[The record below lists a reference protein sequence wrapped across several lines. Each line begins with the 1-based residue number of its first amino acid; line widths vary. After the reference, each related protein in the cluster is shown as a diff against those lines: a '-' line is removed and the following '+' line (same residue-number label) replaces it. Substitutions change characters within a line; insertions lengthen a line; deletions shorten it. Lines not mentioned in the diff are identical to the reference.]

1 VGSGDGRF
9 DKKKATWVSGEHL
22 RKLDDA
28 DLARGVVPFLA
39 QRGLTVAG
47 DDPTLVAA
55 VKTVRTRSSTWIDMA
70 EALDFYFRDPVA
82 TDPAAAQKFLN
93 DASRAQLGSL
103 ADVLDAVTDFTE
115 ANITA
120 AVEAWL
126 TAQGLEIKHV
136 AQPAR
141 VALTGKT
148 ASPGL
153 YEMLAVLGR
162 DRAVSRL
169 RGA

>member
-1 VGSGDGRF
+1 MQR
-9 DKKKATWVSGEHL
+9 EPL
-22 RKLDDA
+22 A
-28 DLARGVVPFLA
+28 DVARV
-39 QRGLTVAG
+39 
-47 DDPTLVAA
+47 
-55 VKTVRTRSSTWIDMA
+55 
-70 EALDFYFRDPVA
+70 
-82 TDPAAAQKFLN
+82 TDPAAAQKCLN

>member
-1 VGSGDGRF
+1 MVTGGG
-9 DKKKATWVSGEHL
+9 G
-22 RKLDDA
+22 
-28 DLARGVVPFLA
+28 
-39 QRGLTVAG
+39 
-47 DDPTLVAA
+47 
-55 VKTVRTRSSTWIDMA
+55 
-70 EALDFYFRDPVA
+70 
-82 TDPAAAQKFLN
+82 
-93 DASRAQLGSL
+93 GSL
-103 ADVLDAVTDFTE
+103 AGVLDGGSDCTGGQNA
-115 ANITA
+115 A
-120 AVEAWL
+120 AVEAGLW
-126 TAQGLEIKHV
+126 AQALEIKHG